1 MDVLLCFGLDM
12 CFGYSWELSHERIPT
27 GTHNIGFGV
36 ARYEKEAQVMEV
48 LLYTGLNMCFG
59 NSWEL
64 SHRDGSF
71 EYLLKYMC
79 FFLPDRKS

>member
-1 MDVLLCFGLDM
+1 MHWFRHVFWVLMGVVSLEDSH
-12 CFGYSWELSHERIPT
+12 GYPQHRIS
-27 GTHNIGFGV
+27 V

-64 SHRDGSF
+64 SH
-71 EYLLKYMC
+71 
-79 FFLPDRKS
+79 

>member
-1 MDVLLCFGLDM
+1 M
-12 CFGYSWELSHERIPT
+12 YPQHRIS
-27 GTHNIGFGV
+27 V

-59 NSWEL
+59 SLWEL

-71 EYLLKYMC
+71 EYLLMYM
-79 FFLPDRKS
+79 

>member
-1 MDVLLCFGLDM
+1 M
-12 CFGYSWELSHERIPT
+12 YPQHRISA
-27 GTHNIGFGV
+27 

-59 NSWEL
+59 SSREL

-71 EYLLKYMC
+71 ECLLMYMIG
-79 FFLPDRKS
+79 FGMWFGSSWEWPHLDGSFEYTLSIHM